1 MISFPLILKKYDV
14 ISIAVNLNSRFAKF
28 VAPTRGPCRARIT
41 PFSISE
47 KEEEEAEGKKEER
60 RKE

>member
-14 ISIAVNLNSRFAKF
+14 ISIAVNLDARFAKF

-47 KEEEEAEGKKEER
+47 EEEAEGKKEER